1 MREASSV
8 GAAKDRKSAT
18 EGRTVPST
26 QSTPNSMLAGI
37 VHRLGRY
44 CTLHFPTRDP
54 AGRPMQ
60 RGNDHFTP
68 RPSPD
73 RAAQL
78 SLLTLL
84 SSFLLVCK
92 AGERRSGKAVKAI
105 KAALGPCTDQASQD
119 GVRGTVKQRHERMA
133 RIHVHEAR
141 CAWAWRS
148 VGS

>member
-26 QSTPNSMLAGI
+26 QSTPNSMLAGT